1 MRLALPVF
9 ASLVAVS
16 LLCSCVSTPPP
27 LESAAPIPAA
37 IAAPAPAFDTDPEK
51 LVVFYNWP
59 DYIDPAMVRSFTA
72 ETGIQVVEQAME
84 SNPVLDEKLRAGG
97 SGFDVVMPSGIF
109 LATQIQ
115 EGRYRKLDKAKLTN
129 LRNLDASLVAKI
141 DVFDP
146 GHEYAV
152 NYAWGTTGMAYNM
165 QAIRALMPEAPV
177 HSYAMLW
184 NPAVVKRFAKCGV
197 AIFDEPAEIVSSVL
211 FYLGKDPNSEKPEDI
226 AAVEKVLKSI
236 RPHVRLLESAK
247 VTEAL
252 AAGEICLAL
261 TWSSDSMQA
270 SARAQEAGKAFD
282 IVYSIAK
289 EGAIAFFDN
298 LAIPADAK
306 HVKNAHLFI
315 NHLLRADVA
324 ARNTNYTSF
333 ASSNGAALLLV
344 VDAVRND
351 PGIHPEPELMA
362 KIVVDRPDS
371 SEFAQTL
378 ARVWARF
385 RDAK

>member
-1 MRLALPVF
+1 
-9 ASLVAVS
+9 
-16 LLCSCVSTPPP
+16 
-27 LESAAPIPAA
+27 
-37 IAAPAPAFDTDPEK
+37 
-51 LVVFYNWP
+51 
-59 DYIDPAMVRSFTA
+59 
-72 ETGIQVVEQAME
+72 
-84 SNPVLDEKLRAGG
+84 
-97 SGFDVVMPSGIF
+97 
-109 LATQIQ
+109 
-115 EGRYRKLDKAKLTN
+115 
-129 LRNLDASLVAKI
+129 
-141 DVFDP
+141 
-146 GHEYAV
+146 
-152 NYAWGTTGMAYNM
+152 
-165 QAIRALMPEAPV
+165 
-177 HSYAMLW
+177 
-184 NPAVVKRFAKCGV
+184 
-197 AIFDEPAEIVSSVL
+197 
-211 FYLGKDPNSEKPEDI
+211 
-226 AAVEKVLKSI
+226 VLKSI